1 MVITV
6 NPQFPVMWQ
15 VETALGAAE
24 RQIERLRAREAAHS
38 AALAE
43 SRRTLRAA
51 RDDST
56 SSAMSEDGVGVAET
70 GAARVVLAA
79 VQYGPVQAFLW
90 CVLRLCCLA
99 MQRPRHPDP
108 ACCCSPGSMAEG
120 QVRCRSA
127 VHSIPRSVHVIPT
140 RAASDIAGLQ
150 RLTAAMR

>member
-1 MVITV
+1 MVSIGK
-6 NPQFPVMWQ
+6 PVTLFIYFIYFIYLFILWQ

-38 AALAE
+38 AVLAE

-56 SSAMSEDGVGVAET
+56 SSAMSEDCVGVAET

-79 VQYGPVQAFLW
+79 GHMAAVQYGPVL
-90 CVLRLCCLA
+90 
-99 MQRPRHPDP
+99 

-120 QVRCRSA
+120 QVCCKS
-127 VHSIPRSVHVIPT
+127 VVYSIPRSVHVIPT

-150 RLTAAMR
+150 WLMAAMR